1 MKFSVLIFAFMPL
14 TIAAETVYKSVDE
27 QGNVFFSDQPSA
39 NAEKLEVE
47 AAPAIDFNQLSLP
60 PRAKEKVEDTA
71 TYQQVLILEPGNE
84 QTIHD
89 NPGNLTVLTVSEPI
103 LKQGH
108 QIMLEMDGKPVSVS
122 RENTV
127 KIENIDRGQH
137 TLTARVVD
145 ADGNVLLSSRPT
157 TFFMRRVSKLTSP
170 LNKDATINQTGGVS
184 PVNPPRVA
192 PDGVTPVNPPKPG
205 GNQAAPANTPVL

>member
-1 MKFSVLIFAFMPL
+1 MKLPVLLFAFIPF

-27 QGNVFFSDQPSA
+27 QGNVIFSDQPSA

-47 AAPAIDFNQLSLP
+47 AAPTIDFEQLSLP
-60 PRAKEKVEDTA
+60 PRAKETVENSA

-89 NPGNLTVLTVSEPI
+89 NPGNLTVLIASEPT
-103 LKQGH
+103 LKQEH
-108 QIMLEMDGKPVSVS
+108 QIMLEMDGKRVSTGTG
-122 RENTV
+122 NTV

-137 TLTARVVD
+137 TLTARIVD
-145 ADGNVLLSSRPT
+145 ANGNVLLSSRPT

-170 LNKDATINQTGGVS
+170 LNKDAANNQATGVS
-184 PVNPPRVA
+184 PVNPPRVV
-192 PDGVTPVNPPKPG
+192 PDGVSPVNPPRPTG
-205 GNQAAPANTPVL
+205 QQPATAATPTL